1 MATQFE
7 RFKGALEKMLMLD
20 QADLDFGIYR
30 IMNQKRTDIE
40 NYLNNE
46 LKKQVTE
53 AVSGSST
60 AEVESLKTELARAI
74 QNAQDLG
81 VDPETLPK
89 VKDLR
94 AKLSEGGDTES

>member
-30 IMNQKRTDIE
+30 IMNQKRTDIAK
-40 NYLNNE
+40 YLHNE

-53 AVSGSST
+53 AV
-60 AEVESLKTELARAI
+60 
-74 QNAQDLG
+74 
-81 VDPETLPK
+81 
-89 VKDLR
+89 
-94 AKLSEGGDTES
+94 